1 MTATTDDGSLA
12 PYGDEALRHLQ
23 ALLRIDTT
31 NPPGHERVAAD
42 YLARVLQEAGIEPT
56 VLDSAP
62 RRGNVV
68 ARLRGDGSLPP
79 LLLAGHL
86 DVVPAD
92 PAEWSHPPFGG
103 EIHDGW
109 LYGRGAVDMKG
120 FVAQSLVA
128 LLALKRAGTRLRR
141 DVIFAAVADEE
152 YGCELGSQ
160 FLVERHPQ
168 LVRAEYALGEV
179 GGFSQHLGD
188 RTVYPI
194 MVAEKGLCWMRAR
207 VRGPS
212 GHGAIPREDS
222 AVALLA
228 EGLGRLRRTRLPM
241 HVTAPFARFV
251 KALAAAQP
259 LPARAVLPLL
269 LVPHV
274 SDLVLRK
281 VLPDKSLARTFAAL
295 LSNTATPTVLRA
307 GDKTNVIPGEA
318 SAEIDGRLLPGQ
330 SARDLVNEVAE
341 VLGPAVELSVI
352 RAHEAAEFP
361 AETPLF
367 RLLER
372 ALRRH
377 DHGAVPVPAMIP
389 GFTDASQ
396 WRRLGTI
403 CYGFSPVR
411 FPRDSGVKFSD
422 LFHGRDERT
431 PVAGFR
437 WGLGVLFDVVREFCT

>member
-1 MTATTDDGSLA
+1 MTAIDDELLA
-12 PYGDEALRHLQ
+12 PLGDEAVRHLQ

-31 NPPGHERVAAD
+31 NPPGNERAAVD
-42 YLARVLQEAGIEPT
+42 YLATVLRAAGIEPT
-56 VLDSAP
+56 VVDSAP
-62 RRGNVV
+62 GRANLV
-68 ARLRGDGSLPP
+68 ARLRGDGSLQP
-79 LLLAGHL
+79 LLLAGHV

-109 LYGRGAVDMKG
+109 LFGRGAVDMKG
-120 FVAQSLVA
+120 FVAQSLVT

-141 DVIFAAVADEE
+141 DLIFAAVADEE
-152 YGCELGSQ
+152 YGCEQGSQ
-160 FLVERHPQ
+160 FLVERHPE

-179 GGFSQHLGD
+179 GGFSQRVGG
-188 RTVYPI
+188 RTIYPI
-194 MVAEKGLCWMRAR
+194 MVAEKGLCWMRAH

-212 GHGAIPREDS
+212 GHGSIPREDS

-228 EGLGRLRRTRLPM
+228 EALGRLRRTRLPM
-241 HVTAPFARFV
+241 HVTAPCERFV
-251 KALAAAQP
+251 RALAATQP

-274 SDLVLRK
+274 SDLVLSK
-281 VLPDKSLARTFAAL
+281 VLPDKALARTFGAL
-295 LSNTATPTVLRA
+295 LSNTAAPTVLRA

-318 SAEIDGRLLPGQ
+318 TAEIDGRLLPGQ
-330 SARDLVNEVAE
+330 SARDLINEVSA
-341 VLGPAVELSVI
+341 VVGPAVELSVI
-352 RAHEAAEFP
+352 KAHEASEFP
-361 AETPLF
+361 VDTPLF

-377 DHGAVPVPAMIP
+377 DPAAIPVPNMIP

-403 CYGFSPVR
+403 CYGFSPLR
-411 FPRDSGVKFSD
+411 FPPAANVTFTE

-431 PVAGFR
+431 PVAGYT
-437 WGLGVLFDVVREFCT
+437 WGLGVLLDVVRELCT

>member
-1 MTATTDDGSLA
+1 MSATPDAEILTPL
-12 PYGDEALRHLQ
+12 GDEAVRHLQ

-31 NPPGHERVAAD
+31 NPPGGERAAAD
-42 YLARVLQEAGIEPT
+42 YLAAELSKAGIEST

-62 RRGNVV
+62 GRGNLV

-79 LLLAGHL
+79 LLLGGHL

-109 LYGRGAVDMKG
+109 LFGRGAVDMKG
-120 FVAQSLVA
+120 FLAQSLVT
-128 LLALKRAGTRLRR
+128 LLRLKRAGTKLRR
-141 DVIFAAVADEE
+141 DLILAAVADEE

-160 FLVERHPQ
+160 FLVERHPE

-188 RTVYPI
+188 TTIYPI

-212 GHGAIPREDS
+212 GHGSIPRDDS
-222 AVALLA
+222 AVPVLA
-228 EGLGRLRRTRLPM
+228 EALGRLRHTRLPM
-241 HVTAPFARFV
+241 HVTPPMRRFV
-251 KALAAAQP
+251 RALAAAQP
-259 LPARAVLPLL
+259 LPARAILPLL
-269 LVPHV
+269 LVPPV
-274 SDLVLRK
+274 SGFLLGK
-281 VLPDKSLARTFAAL
+281 ALPDRSLARTFGAL

-318 SAEIDGRLLPGQ
+318 TAEIDGRLLPGQ
-330 SARDLVNEVAE
+330 SVRDLVGEVAD
-341 VLGPAVELSVI
+341 VLGPDVELSVI

-361 AETPLF
+361 VDTPLY

-372 ALRRH
+372 AVRRH
-377 DHGAVPVPAMIP
+377 DRSAIPVPSMVP

-411 FPRDSGVKFSD
+411 FPREAGVKFND

-431 PVAGFR
+431 PIEGFC
-437 WGLGVLFDVVREFCT
+437 WGTGVLFDVVREFCT

>member
-1 MTATTDDGSLA
+1 MTATPDVAPPAPLA
-12 PYGDEALRHLQ
+12 DEAVRHLQ

-31 NPPGHERVAAD
+31 NPPGDERAAAD
-42 YLARVLQEAGIEPT
+42 YLARVLREAGIEPT

-68 ARLRGDGSLPP
+68 ARVRGDGSLPP

-86 DVVPAD
+86 DVVPAA
-92 PAEWSHPPFGG
+92 PTEWSHPPFGA

-109 LYGRGAVDMKG
+109 LFGRGAVDMKG
-120 FVAQSLVA
+120 FVAQALVT
-128 LLALKRAGTRLRR
+128 LLALKRARTRLRR

-194 MVAEKGLCWMRAR
+194 MVAEKGVCWMRAH

-212 GHGAIPREDS
+212 GHGSIPREDS

-228 EGLGRLRRTRLPM
+228 EALGRLRRTRLPM
-241 HVTAPFARFV
+241 HVTPPLARFV
-251 KALAAAQP
+251 QALAAAQP

-274 SDLVLRK
+274 SDLVLAK
-281 VLPDKSLARTFAAL
+281 VLPDKGLARTFAAL
-295 LSNTATPTVLRA
+295 LANTATPTVLRA

-318 SAEIDGRLLPGQ
+318 LAEIDGRLLPGQ
-330 SARDLVNEVAE
+330 SARDLVAEVAD
-341 VLGPAVELSVI
+341 VVGPAVELSVI
-352 RAHEAAEFP
+352 KAHEAAEFST
-361 AETPLF
+361 ETPLY

-372 ALRRH
+372 AVRRH
-377 DHGAVPVPAMIP
+377 DRGAVPVPSMIP

-396 WRRLGTI
+396 WRRLGTV

-411 FPRDSGVKFSD
+411 FPRDAGVTFSE

-431 PVAGFR
+431 PVAGFG
-437 WGLGVLFDVVREFCT
+437 WGVGVLLDVVREFCT